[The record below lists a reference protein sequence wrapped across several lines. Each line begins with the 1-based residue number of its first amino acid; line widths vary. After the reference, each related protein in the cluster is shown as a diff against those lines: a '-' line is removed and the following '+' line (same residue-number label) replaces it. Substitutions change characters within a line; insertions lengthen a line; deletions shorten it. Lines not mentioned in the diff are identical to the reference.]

1 MSLGSQAC
9 LGGADSYVHIGIPQQ
24 CVRRNVGLAICQ
36 GSTETIYSTTP
47 FAAGVGMRSED
58 G

>member
-24 CVRRNVGLAICQ
+24 CVRRNVSLAICQ
-36 GSTETIYSTTP
+36 GSTESIYSAP
-47 FAAGVGMRSED
+47 PLRCRGRDEV
-58 G
+58 